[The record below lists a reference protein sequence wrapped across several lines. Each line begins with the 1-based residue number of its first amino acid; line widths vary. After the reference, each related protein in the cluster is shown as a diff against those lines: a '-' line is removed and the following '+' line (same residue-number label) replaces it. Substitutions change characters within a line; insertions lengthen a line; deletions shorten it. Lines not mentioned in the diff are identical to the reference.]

1 MTEHLPDTSTDR
13 EVRVLCVDD
22 DRDVAEVV
30 QAILAD
36 EGYKISCLYEVADD
50 ALMRA
55 AGRLEPDVVLLD
67 SSSSLDYSEAWNLA
81 AELHRRSRPVPVV
94 MFTAH
99 VGSADEAEEGS
110 TPRATEAAFAAIV
123 RKPFHLDELIEA
135 VATAAGQSVPFDR
148 SSGAETARTRELV
161 KALQAHGATD
171 IRPSQMREWAMFRD
185 RRGRLCQVYWWQSRG
200 VYQLGRYD
208 EDGRMTM
215 VGQFVERDT
224 AIELALPAASRE

>member
-1 MTEHLPDTSTDR
+1 MTEHMPATSPNRD
-13 EVRVLCVDD
+13 VRVLCVDD

-36 EGYKISCLYEVADD
+36 EGYKVSCLYEVSDD

-67 SSSSLDYSEAWNLA
+67 SSSSLDYAEAWTLA
-81 AELHRRSRPVPVV
+81 AELHHRSRPVPVV

-99 VGSADEAEEGS
+99 VGSANEAEEGS
-110 TPRATEAAFAAIV
+110 SLRATEASFAAIV
-123 RKPFHLDELIEA
+123 RKPFHLDELVAA

-148 SSGAETARTRELV
+148 SGGADTARTKELV
-161 KALQAHGATD
+161 RILEDHGATD
-171 IRPSQMREWAMFRD
+171 VRPSQMREWALFRD
-185 RRGRLCQVYWWQSRG
+185 RSGRLCQVYWWQSRG

-208 EDGRMTM
+208 EQGRMAM
-215 VGQFVERDT
+215 VGQFVERDA
-224 AIELALPAASRE
+224 AIELALPSTDRQ

>member
-1 MTEHLPDTSTDR
+1 MTESPSGTLPER

-50 ALMRA
+50 ALLRA

-67 SSSSLDYSEAWNLA
+67 SSSATDYADAWTLA

-99 VGSADEAEEGS
+99 VGSAEEAAEGTS
-110 TPRATEAAFAAIV
+110 PRATEAAFAAIV
-123 RKPFHLDELIEA
+123 RKPFHLDELVEA
-135 VATAAGQSVPFDR
+135 VATAAGLSVPFDR
-148 SSGAETARTRELV
+148 SRGAETARTHELV
-161 KALQAHGATD
+161 RLLEAHGAMD
-171 IRPSQMREWAMFRD
+171 VRPSQMREWALFRD

-200 VYQLGRYD
+200 VYQLGHYD
-208 EDGRMTM
+208 ESGRMTM
-215 VGQFVERDT
+215 VGQFVERDA
-224 AIELALPAASRE
+224 AIELALPAADHE

>member
-1 MTEHLPDTSTDR
+1 MTEHPSGTSPER

-22 DRDVAEVV
+22 DRDIAEVV

-36 EGYKISCLYEVADD
+36 EGYKISCLYEVEDD
-50 ALMRA
+50 ALLRA

-67 SSSSLDYSEAWNLA
+67 SSSSHDYAEAWTLA
-81 AELHRRSRPVPVV
+81 AELHHRSRPVPVV

-99 VGSADEAEEGS
+99 VGSADEAAEGTS
-110 TPRATEAAFAAIV
+110 PRATDAAFAAIV
-123 RKPFHLDELIEA
+123 RKPFYLDELVEA

-148 SSGAETARTRELV
+148 SREAETARTEELV
-161 KALQAHGATD
+161 EALEAGGATEV
-171 IRPSQMREWAMFRD
+171 RPSQMREWALFRD

-208 EDGRMTM
+208 ERGRMTL
-215 VGQFVERDT
+215 VGQFVERDA
-224 AIELALPAASRE
+224 AIELALPAAARE